1 MKVTLIFKD
10 QQRVFNT
17 EQGWRFVFG
26 NKTLLIKSES
36 MFNRSRMVLIGLVSH
51 EVDEF
56 TIDTKTEEIVSR
68 CDLGTYEDIKYDLK

>member
-36 MFNRSRMVLIGLVSH
+36 MFNRTD
-51 EVDEF
+51 VDW
-56 TIDTKTEEIVSR
+56 T
-68 CDLGTYEDIKYDLK
+68 CLP